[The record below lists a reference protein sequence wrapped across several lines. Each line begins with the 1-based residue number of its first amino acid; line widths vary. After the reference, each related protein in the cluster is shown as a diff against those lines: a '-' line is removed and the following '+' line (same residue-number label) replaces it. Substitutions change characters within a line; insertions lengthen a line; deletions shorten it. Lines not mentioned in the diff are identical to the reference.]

1 MERRK
6 EFEETALQYRDEL
19 YKSALRMTHNEV
31 EAEDLVQET
40 FLRAYRFFNKFEK
53 GTSMKAWL
61 LKILKNTFINKFN
74 EESKMPE
81 YVDFEQLKLY
91 EEEPIGINDPE
102 EDIIYRLFDNEL
114 MKSVYALPEEFRDV
128 IILSDVQGFSYKEVS
143 DILGCPIG
151 TVMSRLHRGRKLLR
165 KSLHE
170 YAKEFGYAYNIR

>member
-1 MERRK
+1 MDRRE
-6 EFEETALQYRDEL
+6 EFEDIALQYKDDL
-19 YKSALRMTHNEV
+19 YKSALRITHDEI

-74 EESKMPE
+74 EQSKMPE
-81 YVDFEQLKLY
+81 CVDFEQLKLY
-91 EEEPIGINDPE
+91 DEEPVSSNGSE
-102 EDIIYRLFDNEL
+102 EDIIYRLFDDEL
-114 MKSVYALPEEFRDV
+114 MKFVHALPKEFREV
-128 IILSDVQGFSYKEVS
+128 IVLSDVQGFSYKEVS

-165 KSLHE
+165 KSLRK
-170 YAKEFGYAYNIR
+170 YAKELGYVYNL

>member
-1 MERRK
+1 MDRRK
-6 EFEETALQYRDEL
+6 EFEETALQYKDEL
-19 YKSALRMTHNEV
+19 YKSALRMTRNEI

-74 EESKMPE
+74 EQSKMPE
-81 YVDFEQLKLY
+81 YIDFEQLKFY
-91 EEEPIGINDPE
+91 EEEPIDPNDPE
-102 EDIIYRLFDNEL
+102 EDIIYRLFDDEV
-114 MKSVYALPEEFRDV
+114 MKSVHALPGEFRDV

-143 DILGCPIG
+143 EILGCPIG

-165 KSLHE
+165 KSLYE
-170 YAKEFGYAYNIR
+170 YAKELGYAYNI